1 MAVRDKDARG
11 SSTSPDSTG
20 HTYVVREGDSLG
32 QIAEKLLGDRTASM
46 DIFNANRDQLTDPN
60 ALRPGQV
67 LKIPQLA
74 KR

>member
-20 HTYVVREGDSLG
+20 HTYVVCEGDSLG
-32 QIAEKLLGDRTASM
+32 KIAEKLLGDRTASL
-46 DIFNANRDQLTDPN
+46 DIFNANRDQLTDPKV
-60 ALRPGQV
+60 LRPGQV

-74 KR
+74 KP

>member
-1 MAVRDKDARG
+1 MAVRDKEAGG
-11 SSTSPDSTG
+11 SSTSPDTTG
-20 HTYVVREGDSLG
+20 HTYVVREGDTLG
-32 QIAEKLLGDRTASM
+32 QIAEKLLGDHTASL

-74 KR
+74 D